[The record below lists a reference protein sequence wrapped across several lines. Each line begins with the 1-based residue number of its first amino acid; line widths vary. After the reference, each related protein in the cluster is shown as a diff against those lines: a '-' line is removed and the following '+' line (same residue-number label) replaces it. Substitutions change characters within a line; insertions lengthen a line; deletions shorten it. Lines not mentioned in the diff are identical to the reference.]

1 MLVGAF
7 AGFVIGGILG
17 LSSVDFASPI
27 VSPLLG
33 ATVGVA
39 LGWLPFA
46 YGAGARRRRVARE
59 LELAHE
65 RLRVEAHRGW
75 VDDVDMARAM
85 PRPDVDAPAP
95 PTRTG

>member
-17 LSSVDFASPI
+17 IGSVDFVSPV
-27 VSPLLG
+27 VSPLIG
-33 ATVGVA
+33 AIVGVA

-46 YGAGARRRRVARE
+46 YSAGARHRRTARE
-59 LELAHE
+59 LETAHQ

-75 VDDVDMARAM
+75 VEEVDMSRAM
-85 PRPDVDAPAP
+85 PRPDRDPD
-95 PTRTG
+95 R